1 MKTTGMVRRV
11 DSLGRIVIPKEIR
24 KVLKI
29 KENEQVEINV
39 SGDAIILNRYS
50 ELDEYDSSLKNLIDS
65 ISDVYHVDILLTNLN
80 SFKLAS
86 KKYQYL
92 ENKELSPYLSSILE
106 ERSDVIEKSHIL
118 ISLNSNEK
126 DIEASFYIKTMIIN
140 GDTVGLI
147 IYLSDNNINE
157 VDSKVFELLDS
168 YLEKYLE

>member
-39 SGDAIILNRYS
+39 SNDEIILNRYS
-50 ELDEYDSSLKNLIDS
+50 EINDNDINIQRLIDV
-65 ISDVYHVDILLTNLN
+65 IKDIYNIDIILTNLN
-80 SFKLAS
+80 YFTLTTKD
-86 KKYQYL
+86 YL
-92 ENKELSPYLSSILE
+92 YLKGKEISSYLNNILNERKEVKDNNNLLLNIDEKELNINY
-106 ERSDVIEKSHIL
+106 
-118 ISLNSNEK
+118 
-126 DIEASFYIKTMIIN
+126 YIKTIIIN

-147 IYLSDNNINE
+147 IYLGDEINKIDNNLFSLIE
-157 VDSKVFELLDS
+157 K

>member
-39 SGDAIILNRYS
+39 SNDEIILNRYS
-50 ELDEYDSSLKNLIDS
+50 EINDNDINIQRLIDV
-65 ISDVYHVDILLTNLN
+65 IKDIYNIDIILTNLN
-80 SFKLAS
+80 YFTLTTKD
-86 KKYQYL
+86 YL
-92 ENKELSPYLSSILE
+92 YLKGKEISSYLNNILNERKEIKDNNNLLLNIDEKELNINY
-106 ERSDVIEKSHIL
+106 
-118 ISLNSNEK
+118 
-126 DIEASFYIKTMIIN
+126 YIKTIIIN

-147 IYLSDNNINE
+147 IYLGDEINKIDNNLFSLIE
-157 VDSKVFELLDS
+157 K